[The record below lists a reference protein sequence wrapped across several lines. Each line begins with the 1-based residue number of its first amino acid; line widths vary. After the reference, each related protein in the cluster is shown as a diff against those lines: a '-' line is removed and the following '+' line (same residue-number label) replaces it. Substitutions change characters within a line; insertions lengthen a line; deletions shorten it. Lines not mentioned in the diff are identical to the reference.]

1 MMNIQRFQA
10 PTAREALALA
20 RLAFGD
26 GALILANR
34 QLPSGDVEVT
44 ATSEEALGQLE
55 GHGASAAAPAAA
67 QQPLPRAV
75 VPQLAQPATPA
86 PAPLAESSVGAD
98 TEQLAMSTLSFQ
110 DYVRER
116 MARRQQVEQ
125 EQAPSPRAAPVAA
138 PQAPAVQAVQ
148 VAVAAPALIHSAQ
161 IPQLPQASQVP
172 QVPQALHAP
181 IAQIDAPDLSAAP
194 ESLPQLGQVMAEL
207 QAMKNMMED
216 RFTTL
221 SWMGQARQEP
231 VRSTLL
237 LKLIRAGFSPALSR
251 AVLERVNT
259 DLSPA
264 ESIRDVMGTL
274 ARMLAVPTGP
284 GIEAA
289 GGIYAFVGAT
299 GVGKTTSIAKLATLC
314 ARAHGAQSVGLITLD
329 THRVG
334 AHEQLRSFGRSINV
348 VAHLAHDRAALLEM
362 LALFARKKLV
372 LVDTSG
378 MAARDAR
385 LADQLAM
392 INLPELQRVL
402 VLNAGT
408 HGDTL
413 DHVALAFGARQA
425 LISKTDEAVK
435 LGPVLD
441 TVIRHQLSLRGISCG
456 QRVPEDWLAPD
467 AQQLVRDAMRALV
480 RSAFEP
486 RNNADMDFFLSPS
499 ECSTVE

>member
-1 MMNIQRFQA
+1 MNIQRFQA

-55 GHGASAAAPAAA
+55 SHGASA
-67 QQPLPRAV
+67 
-75 VPQLAQPATPA
+75 PA
-86 PAPLAESSVGAD
+86 PAPRAAAPRPSAPVAAMPAPAAESTVGAD

-116 MARRQQVEQ
+116 MARRQQAEQ
-125 EQAPSPRAAPVAA
+125 EQVAPPLRAAPVLP
-138 PQAPAVQAVQ
+138 PQPA
-148 VAVAAPALIHSAQ
+148 AAPALPVAPATARVAEMPWQPEPPAQ
-161 IPQLPQASQVP
+161 VAQLEQV
-172 QVPQALHAP
+172 AP
-181 IAQIDAPDLSAAP
+181 PAAP
-194 ESLPQLGQVMAEL
+194 MPQMAEVMAEL
-207 QAMKNMMED
+207 QAMKQLMEE

-251 AVLERVNT
+251 TVLERVNT
-259 DLSPA
+259 ELSPA
-264 ESIRDVMGTL
+264 ESVRDVMATL
-274 ARMLAVPTGP
+274 ARMLAVPAGP
-284 GIEAA
+284 GIEET
-289 GGIYAFVGAT
+289 GGIFAFVGAT
-299 GVGKTTSIAKLATLC
+299 GVGKTTAIARLATLC

-329 THRVG
+329 THRAG
-334 AHEQLRSFGRSINV
+334 AHEQLRAFGRSINV

-378 MAARDAR
+378 VAPRDAR
-385 LADQLAM
+385 LADHLAM
-392 INLPELQRVL
+392 IELPQLQRVL

-413 DHVALAFGARQA
+413 DDMAGAFRARQA
-425 LISKTDEAVK
+425 VISKTDEAVK

-441 TVIRHQLSLRGISCG
+441 TVIRHRLGLRGVSCG

-467 AQQLVRDAMRALV
+467 AAQLVRDAMRAIV

-499 ECSTVE
+499 ECSMAE